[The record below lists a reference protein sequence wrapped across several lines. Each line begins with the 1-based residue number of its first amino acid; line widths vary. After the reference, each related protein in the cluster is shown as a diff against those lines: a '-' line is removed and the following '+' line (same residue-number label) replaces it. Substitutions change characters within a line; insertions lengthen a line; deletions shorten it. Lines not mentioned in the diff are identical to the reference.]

1 MHSGLTRTP
10 KVESSVKSRT
20 GHRKL
25 GVVWQVG
32 RADSVSLN
40 FVCPFWNRSRE
51 TSLTLNFHLPS
62 GLTRTPK
69 VESSVTSR
77 TGWLL
82 WQVVGPCASFEIGVE
97 KPLSDWIS
105 CAPFEINFHMHS
117 GLTRTPKVESS
128 VTSRTGWL
136 WRAVGPCASFEI
148 GVEKPLSDW
157 ISCAPFEIGVEKPLL
172 HSIFTCTRA

>member
-1 MHSGLTRTP
+1 MH
-10 KVESSVKSRT
+10 
-20 GHRKL
+20 
-25 GVVWQVG
+25 
-32 RADSVSLN
+32 
-40 FVCPFWNRSRE
+40 
-51 TSLTLNFHLPS
+51 S

-77 TGWLL
+77 TGWL
-82 WQVVGPCASFEIGVE
+82 WRAVGPCASFEIGVE

-105 CAPFEINFHMHS
+105 CAPFEINFHMDS
-117 GLTRTPKVESS
+117 DLTRTPKVESS

-172 HSIFTCTRA
+172 HSIFCSFSHALGLNTNTESWEWLNFVCPSWNRSRGTSFTLNFHMHSGLQYCSTNTESWE